1 MKSQFRA
8 ERIHTIVIGGG
19 QAGLSVG
26 YHLAERGINFLI
38 LDANNR
44 IGNAWRN
51 RWDSLR
57 LFTPA
62 RYVELPGMR
71 FPGNG
76 ETFPTKDQIADYL
89 EFYAERFQLPV
100 QCGVRV
106 DRLWK
111 DGGHFVIN
119 AGRLQYEADNVV
131 IAMANYQVPQIP
143 SFVQNLDPSILQLD
157 PQSYKNPW
165 QLQEGGALV
174 VGVGNSG
181 ADIAIDVARSHQ
193 TWIAG
198 KESGHIPWDI
208 NTSFARKIAFPIIRF
223 LGHHVLTLS
232 TPVGR
237 KKRPQLLNR
246 ATPLIRVK
254 PKDLTDA
261 GIQRVGRVV
270 GAQDGKPLLE
280 DGRTLEVK
288 NVIWCTGYEPGFS
301 WIDLPVFDQ
310 TGSPAHERGISKVPG
325 LYFAGLHFQY
335 AMSSA
340 TLIGIGR
347 DTEYVVKAVETR
359 SRAAQRSSQNLRKM
373 PVPQPAEPV
382 SVNFARKA

>member
-19 QAGLSVG
+19 QAGLCVG
-26 YHLAERGINFLI
+26 YHLAKQGINFLI
-38 LDANNR
+38 LDASNR

-71 FPGNG
+71 FPGKG
-76 ETFPTKDQIADYL
+76 DAFPTKDQIADYL
-89 EFYAERFQLPV
+89 ESYAERFQLPV
-100 QCGVRV
+100 QCGVKV

-111 DGGHFVIN
+111 EGEHFVVD
-119 AGRLQYEADNVV
+119 AGRLRYEADNVV
-131 IAMANYQVPQIP
+131 VAMADYQVPKIP
-143 SFVQNLDPSILQLD
+143 AFAPDLEAGILQLH

-165 QLQEGGALV
+165 QLQEGGVLV

-208 NTSFARKIAFPIIRF
+208 NTAFARNFAFRIIRF

-237 KKRPQLLNR
+237 KKRPELLNR

-254 PKDLTDA
+254 PKDLIDA
-261 GIQRVGRVV
+261 DIQRAGRVIGV
-270 GAQDGKPLLE
+270 QDGKPLLE
-280 DGRTLEVK
+280 DGRTLAVK
-288 NVIWCTGYEPGFS
+288 NVIWCTGYDHGFP
-301 WIDLPVFDQ
+301 WIKLPV
-310 TGSPAHERGISKVPG
+310 RGEDGLPLHDRGVVTQVPG
-325 LYFAGLHFQY
+325 MYFVGLHFLY
-335 AMSSA
+335 SMTSS
-340 TLIGIGR
+340 TLFGIGR
-347 DTEYVVKAVETR
+347 DANRIVKAVN
-359 SRAAQRSSQNLRKM
+359 SRVRARQR
-373 PVPQPAEPV
+373 EPV
-382 SVNFARKA
+382 GLLHQAEIA

>member
-1 MKSQFRA
+1 MKGQFRA
-8 ERIHTIVIGGG
+8 ERVHTVVIGGG

-26 YHLAERGINFLI
+26 YHLRKQGINFLI

-62 RYVELPGMR
+62 RYVQLPGMR
-71 FPGNG
+71 FPGKA
-76 ETFPTKDQIADYL
+76 EAFPTKDQIADYL

-100 QCGVRV
+100 QCGVKV
-106 DRLWK
+106 DRLSK
-111 DGGHFVIN
+111 NGNHFLIS
-119 AGRLQYEADNVV
+119 AGSLQYEADNVV
-131 IAMANYQVPQIP
+131 IAMADYQVPSVPAFAQD
-143 SFVQNLDPSILQLD
+143 LDPGILQLH
-157 PQSYKNPW
+157 PQSYKNPR
-165 QLQEGGALV
+165 QLQEGGVLV

-181 ADIAIDVARSHQ
+181 ADIAIDVARSHK

-198 KESGHIPWDI
+198 KESGHIPFPIDTW
-208 NTSFARKIAFPIIRF
+208 FARYVAFRVVRF
-223 LGHHVLTLS
+223 LGHHVLTLN

-237 KKRPQLLNR
+237 KKRPELLNR

-254 PKDLTDA
+254 PNDLINA
-261 GIQRVGRVV
+261 GITRVGRVIGV
-270 GAQDGKPLLE
+270 QDGKPLLE
-280 DGRTLEVK
+280 DGRTLEVR

-301 WIDLPVFDQ
+301 WIDLPVFDEE
-310 TGSPAHERGISKVPG
+310 GRPVHERGISKVPG
-325 LYFAGLHFQY
+325 LYFVGLHFQY

-347 DTEYVVKAVETR
+347 DAEFVVNGLRDR
-359 SRAAQRSSQNLRKM
+359 SRSAERRSGQGRTM
-373 PVPQPAEPV
+373 PLPSAEPV
-382 SVNFARKA
+382 AVRYARQA